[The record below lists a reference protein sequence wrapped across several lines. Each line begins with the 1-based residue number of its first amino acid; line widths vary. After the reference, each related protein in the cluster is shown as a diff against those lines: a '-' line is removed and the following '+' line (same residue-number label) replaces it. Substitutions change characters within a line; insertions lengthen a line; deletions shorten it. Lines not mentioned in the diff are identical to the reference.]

1 MTFMSTGRAVAAFAL
16 LSSLSGCAK
25 EEEILTHGY
34 VKLELRR
41 GESQAA
47 DPYIGTSTV
56 VATMQYRECLDNFY
70 EGNPDLRQTGVE
82 GETVFGGEDLG
93 GEGWTD
99 RLCESG
105 TEPKMAECTIAGVDQ
120 KLDQVKQLT
129 VTYAVTGDIENRVL
143 LFGPLPTK
151 ETAGCLDPIVRVA
164 ANGAIS
170 GNDGSG
176 NKIWVTE
183 SFSPTEAITGQ
194 GGAIV
199 VRAARED

>member
-1 MTFMSTGRAVAAFAL
+1 MTFSSTGRAVAALAL
-16 LSSLSGCAK
+16 LSSLWGCAK

-41 GESQAA
+41 GESQASN
-47 DPYIGTSTV
+47 PYVGTSTV

-70 EGNPDLRQTGVE
+70 GSNPDLRQTGVE
-82 GETVFGGEDLG
+82 GETIFGGEDLG
-93 GEGWTD
+93 GEGWAD
-99 RLCESG
+99 RLCEAG
-105 TEPKMAECTIAGVDQ
+105 TESQMAECTIAGIDQ

-129 VTYAVTGDIENRVL
+129 VTYAITGEAENRVL

-199 VRAARED
+199 VRAAREM